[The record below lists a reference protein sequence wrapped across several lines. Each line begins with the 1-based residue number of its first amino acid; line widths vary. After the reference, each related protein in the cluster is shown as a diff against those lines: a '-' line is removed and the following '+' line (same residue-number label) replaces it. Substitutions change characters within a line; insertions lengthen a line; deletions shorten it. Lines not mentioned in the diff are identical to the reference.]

1 MERAYKFRIEPTKA
15 QVTQIEKTFGCTRFV
30 YNYYLAHRKGLFETA
45 RETMNYNA
53 CSADLTKLKKEL
65 VWLKE
70 ADATA
75 LQSALKNLDTA
86 YSNFFAKRTNYPQF
100 HKKHGKR
107 KAFTSKKVNG
117 NIAVFHS
124 KGVLKLPKL
133 GFVRCRYSR
142 HVEGR
147 IVSATVSK
155 NPVGKYFVSLLCTEV
170 EMPQLPKTG
179 FSVGL
184 DLGLKDMFTPSDGDP
199 TPNCKFAR
207 SQQNKMRRLQRSL
220 SRKTRGSH
228 NCHKARSKVAKLHEQ
243 IANQRRDFFHT
254 TSIQLIKKYDLIAIE
269 TLKVKNMLKNRKLSK
284 AISDV
289 SWSSF
294 VTMLEYKA
302 AWYGKTVV
310 KVGLFYASSQLCHVC
325 GYKNPDVKDL
335 KVRSWICPQCTT
347 EHQRDQNAAIN
358 ILKEAQRLLQPHV
371 SEDPKH

>member
-30 YNYYLAHRKGLFETA
+30 YNYYLALRKGLFETA

-124 KGVLKLPKL
+124 KGVLKLP
-133 GFVRCRYSR
+133 
-142 HVEGR
+142 
-147 IVSATVSK
+147 
-155 NPVGKYFVSLLCTEV
+155 
-170 EMPQLPKTG
+170 
-179 FSVGL
+179 
-184 DLGLKDMFTPSDGDP
+184 
-199 TPNCKFAR
+199 NCKFAR

-228 NCHKARSKVAKLHEQ
+228 NCHKARIKVAKLHEQ

-254 TSIQLIKKYDLIAIE
+254 TSIQLIEKYDLIAIE
-269 TLKVKNMLKNRKLSK
+269 TLKVKNMLKNRKLSR

-310 KVGLFYASSQLCHVC
+310 KVGRFYASSQLCHVC

-371 SEDPKH
+371 SEEPKH